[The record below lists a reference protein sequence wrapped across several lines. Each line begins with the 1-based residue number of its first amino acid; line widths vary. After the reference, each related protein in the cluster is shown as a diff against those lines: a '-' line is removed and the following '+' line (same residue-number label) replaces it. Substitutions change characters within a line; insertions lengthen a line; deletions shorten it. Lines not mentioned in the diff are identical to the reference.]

1 MATTEPVPTEVPTS
15 ESSAPM
21 TSPNASLYVG
31 ELGKYLLVVNI
42 SIMKKK
48 TVHNWKNRLTK

>member
-48 TVHNWKNRLTK
+48 TVHN

>member
-1 MATTEPVPTEVPTS
+1 MATTEPVATEVPAA

-31 ELGKYLLVVNI
+31 ELGKLLNI
-42 SIMKKK
+42 HYSK
-48 TVHNWKNRLTK
+48 